1 MFGKSLQKAISNSS
15 ELFDSD
21 TTKHA
26 LIFLAGVIAM
36 LLHENFRY
44 GLDLPG
50 RQGLTLMAILVFVR
64 CASPYHYGA
73 TLAGTGGLV
82 AALIW
87 RDNPTAAMIV
97 LSQGLLIDLLYRRLS
112 LSAFTLWLLPVMAG
126 LIHMIKPLLKVGLIV
141 YAGMDTDAFRHG
153 LVFPFLTH
161 FIFGSVGGL
170 IGFMA
175 WRSLKKNQNKNSI

>member
-1 MFGKSLQKAISNSS
+1 MSGKSLQKAISNNSNFFSS
-15 ELFDSD
+15 TS
-21 TTKHA
+21 TING
-26 LIFLAGVIAM
+26 LIFLSGVIAM
-36 LLHENFRY
+36 LLHESFRF

-64 CASPYHYGA
+64 CASPYNYGA
-73 TLAGTGGLV
+73 TLAGAGGLV

-97 LSQGLLIDLLYRRLS
+97 LSQGVLIDIVYRQLS
-112 LSAFTLWLLPVMAG
+112 RASITLWLLPLSVG
-126 LIHMIKPLLKVGLIV
+126 LVHMIKPLLKFGLIIA
-141 YAGMDTDAFRHG
+141 AGIETDSFRHG
-153 LVFPFLTH
+153 LAYPFITH

-175 WRSLKKNQNKNSI
+175 WRSLKQIQNQH

>member
-1 MFGKSLQKAISNSS
+1 MSGKLLQKAISNSS
-15 ELFDSD
+15 EIFSSQS
-21 TTKHA
+21 TIHG
-26 LIFLAGVIAM
+26 LIFLSGVIAM
-36 LLHENFRY
+36 LLHESFRF

-73 TLAGTGGLV
+73 TLAGAGGLV

-87 RDNPTAAMIV
+87 RDNPSAAMIV
-97 LSQGLLIDLLYRRLS
+97 LSQGILIDLIYRQLS
-112 LSAFTLWLLPVMAG
+112 RTPVTLWLLPLAVG
-126 LIHMIKPLLKVGLIV
+126 VVHMIKPLFKVGLMIA
-141 YAGMDTDAFRHG
+141 AGVETDSFRHG
-153 LVFPFLTH
+153 MAYPFITH

-175 WRSLKKNQNKNSI
+175 WRSLKKIQNQR